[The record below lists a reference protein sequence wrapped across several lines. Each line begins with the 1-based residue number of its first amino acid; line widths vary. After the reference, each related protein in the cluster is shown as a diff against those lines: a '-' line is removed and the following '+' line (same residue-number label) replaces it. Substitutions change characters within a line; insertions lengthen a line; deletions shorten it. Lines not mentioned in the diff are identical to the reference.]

1 MNSPK
6 EQDCV
11 LLTLTKDNKI
21 ERVRHCTHSDDK
33 LRDYFDA
40 IIAKFKNDF
49 YAMKDIWV
57 LKMVFTDK
65 SRIPDIAIMDQYETL
80 QKLLRNPQ
88 LYGIK
93 EHKAFLVHDL
103 DFCSLHG
110 FDPLSYEGAHE
121 KIAKRIGVYAYTDD
135 FRAIRTDRGVHVFT
149 SDETGDHAI
158 ENCLSYYEGHF
169 FSTKR
174 GTDRFDL
181 ITVRPIDQIPQGIL
195 NPFADTVDWNTASL
209 DLPDDFFCKGV
220 TMLELTEKKIDM
232 LPTVSNYWSFSHE
245 NEISDIS
252 SSTDVYDYCCLIGI
266 CEGDIQRPDMIEGE
280 WYESFSLENRF
291 DDLLEELDDCDDNIE
306 REDVSSRIKQLAAKI
321 LTEEFA
327 DFRYCREP
335 EKIEEQLQ
343 QIQTLE
349 TEDFQENS
357 NKPKMKI

>member
-121 KIAKRIGVYAYTDD
+121 K
-135 FRAIRTDRGVHVFT
+135 
-149 SDETGDHAI
+149 
-158 ENCLSYYEGHF
+158 
-169 FSTKR
+169 
-174 GTDRFDL
+174 
-181 ITVRPIDQIPQGIL
+181 
-195 NPFADTVDWNTASL
+195 
-209 DLPDDFFCKGV
+209 
-220 TMLELTEKKIDM
+220 
-232 LPTVSNYWSFSHE
+232 
-245 NEISDIS
+245 
-252 SSTDVYDYCCLIGI
+252 
-266 CEGDIQRPDMIEGE
+266 
-280 WYESFSLENRF
+280 
-291 DDLLEELDDCDDNIE
+291 
-306 REDVSSRIKQLAAKI
+306 
-321 LTEEFA
+321 
-327 DFRYCREP
+327 
-335 EKIEEQLQ
+335 
-343 QIQTLE
+343 
-349 TEDFQENS
+349 
-357 NKPKMKI
+357 